1 MHESNIKYACQVIS
15 YEIYLLYCSSNKKKY
30 NVKIWKKLIYW
41 NEEKIDNIK
50 IKTKRWKHIRNYT
63 IIIYGY
69 SKYNVRK
76 IKHAIITQRYK
87 CLIHAKFGNQP

>member
-41 NEEKIDNIK
+41 NDEKIDNIK
-50 IKTKRWKHIRNYT
+50 IKTKRWKHIRNYI
-63 IIIYGY
+63 IIIYDENAMDIANRHTIQC
-69 SKYNVRK
+69 KEN
-76 IKHAIITQRYK
+76 
-87 CLIHAKFGNQP
+87 

>member
-41 NEEKIDNIK
+41 NEEKTDNIK

-63 IIIYGY
+63 IIIYDENAMEIANRHTIQC
-69 SKYNVRK
+69 KEN
-76 IKHAIITQRYK
+76 
-87 CLIHAKFGNQP
+87 